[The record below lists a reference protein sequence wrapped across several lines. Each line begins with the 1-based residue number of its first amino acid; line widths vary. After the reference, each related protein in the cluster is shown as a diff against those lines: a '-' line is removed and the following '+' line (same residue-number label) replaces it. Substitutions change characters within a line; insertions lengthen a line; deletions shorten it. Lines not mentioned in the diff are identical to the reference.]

1 MRAKVEYD
9 ENPDSGKFR
18 IRMQT
23 CDLVFSPWTPTNK
36 VAYIRYG
43 LDLLI
48 ATGRTR
54 FLDRDGKGLF
64 LEAGKMTSSSS
75 RKQRRDTNVF
85 VNNTNMKVAG
95 LQTDKMYVVIQI
107 RTDNTWY
114 LTGYDKEE
122 DVQAWVTNS

>member
-48 ATGRTR
+48 ATGGRV
-54 FLDRDGKGLF
+54 FWG
-64 LEAGKMTSSSS
+64 EA
-75 RKQRRDTNVF
+75 RKAF
-85 VNNTNMKVAG
+85 
-95 LQTDKMYVVIQI
+95 
-107 RTDNTWY
+107 
-114 LTGYDKEE
+114 
-122 DVQAWVTNS
+122 S